1 MSTRVLLVDF
11 TETVL
16 TDGLQAAGIPF
27 VQVRSDDTDS
37 LQQQLATATH
47 LAVKSVPRWDE
58 QLLALA
64 PHLRVMVRGG
74 AGLEHID
81 ASYLQSRGI
90 PLFAT
95 EGGNA
100 DAVGEQA
107 VGMLLSL
114 LHKLGQADRQMR
126 KLSFQREP
134 NRGTELGNRTVGI
147 IGYGH
152 TGSALARKLQGFG
165 CRILAYDKYKQGF
178 GGPLVQEVRL
188 DELQARAD
196 VVSLH
201 VPLTGE
207 TLHMVDSAFIGQMAQ
222 PFWLLNLAR
231 GPVAD
236 TAAVIEGL
244 RAGKILGAGLDVHEN
259 ENFERLTHEQL
270 VRQRSLNFM
279 ENVVLTPH
287 TGGLSVES
295 AQRIARRVLDILLA
309 HR

>member
-1 MSTRVLLVDF
+1 
-11 TETVL
+11 
-16 TDGLQAAGIPF
+16 
-27 VQVRSDDTDS
+27 
-37 LQQQLATATH
+37 
-47 LAVKSVPRWDE
+47 
-58 QLLALA
+58 
-64 PHLRVMVRGG
+64 MVRGG

-81 ASYLQSRGI
+81 AAYLQGRGI

-114 LHKLGQADRQMR
+114 LHKLGQSDRQMR

-134 NRGTELGNRTVGI
+134 NRGTELGSRTVGI
-147 IGYGH
+147 IGFGR

-178 GGPLVQEVRL
+178 GGPLVQEVSL
-188 DELQARAD
+188 QELQARAD
-196 VVSLH
+196 VLSLH

-207 TLHMVDSAFIGQMAQ
+207 TLHLVDSAFIGQMAQ

-231 GPVAD
+231 GPVVD
-236 TAAVIEGL
+236 PAAVIEGL

-259 ENFERLTHEQL
+259 ENFERLTPEQL

-295 AQRIARRVLDILLA
+295 AQRIAQRVLEILLA
-309 HR
+309 HAPAR